1 MRITITAHR
10 LREPVSDYT
19 VLVRTCGAGSVDV
32 SFWLNDAQAR
42 ELALQLFAACQ
53 PTPAAAPA
61 TSATTQEAAA

>member
-32 SFWLNDAQAR
+32 SFWLNDEQAR
-42 ELALQLFAACQ
+42 KLGAELLIASEPF
-53 PTPAAAPA
+53 PA
-61 TSATTQEAAA
+61 TADTEDA